1 MSQRV
6 WETFLESQGGLLGMG
21 QSRWWGFL
29 VLSHKDEPRCQ
40 QAPCSFGMDLEVP
53 GVLCEGL
60 DTPICE
66 QQNRTHFGRGT
77 RGLCPRRGLITV
89 IIISLAPRAIRA
101 SAHSSVSTQW
111 CPNGG
116 LLFSPSLA
124 PSRAHLPA
132 CL

>member
-6 WETFLESQGGLLGMG
+6 WETFLQSQGGLLGMG

-77 RGLCPRRGLITV
+77 RGLCPRRGLYYSDHHLTGSPGHPCECSQLSFHAV
-89 IIISLAPRAIRA
+89 
-101 SAHSSVSTQW
+101 VS
-111 CPNGG
+111 
-116 LLFSPSLA
+116 
-124 PSRAHLPA
+124 
-132 CL
+132 